1 MNNTRRSS
9 SAALKLRLQAMAFLL
24 IVLASLGLYLTV
36 ASGLALVTWLLIALT
51 AGAMIL
57 AVCAS

>member
-9 SAALKLRLQAMAFLL
+9 SATLKLRLQATAFLL
-24 IVLASLGLYLTV
+24 IVLSSLGLYLTV
-36 ASGLALVTWLLIALT
+36 ASGLALVTWLLIALI

-57 AVCAS
+57 AACAS